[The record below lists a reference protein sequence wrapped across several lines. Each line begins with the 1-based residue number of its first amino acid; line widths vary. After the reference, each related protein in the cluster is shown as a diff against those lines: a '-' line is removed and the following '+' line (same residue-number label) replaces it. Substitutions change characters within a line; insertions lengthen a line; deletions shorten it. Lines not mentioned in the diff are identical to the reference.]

1 MKKRIMAAL
10 LLATVSVTG
19 LLAGCTDKQ
28 AVQYEE
34 ENYGEYPIKAD
45 ATLSFWSTLPSNVS
59 ATAVNV
65 GETEFAKELE
75 KQTGIKVNYLH
86 PAAGQDSEAFSLMIA
101 SNELPDIVQHN
112 WQNTLGG
119 PTGMIEDKVIL
130 PLNDLIEDH
139 APNLKKYLSENPDR
153 DREIKTDDGQY
164 YVFPLLR
171 DDKSL
176 LLSAGPVFRKDWLD
190 DLGLDVPQT
199 ITEWETTLRAF
210 KNEKGATAPLSVSPL
225 KSTYLYFI
233 FNSTPDFYVDNG
245 VVKLGCLEPE
255 FKETIITLRKWFK
268 EGLLDKNYIS
278 ADDQIN
284 TYNIL
289 NGEAGATFGSGG
301 SDLGKWLAAT
311 GSKSSSFELIGAP
324 YPSDK
329 DGNPNSFAPIGDYF
343 APYASAAITTNCK
356 YPVLA
361 TKWLDYAYG
370 QEGHMLF
377 NFGIEGVSYEMISD
391 YPTYTEIITN
401 NPDDLTLGQ
410 ALSRYNHASYG
421 GPFIQDKRYI
431 EQYYQLEQQKNA
443 LTQWLKSADASYAKK
458 MPQLTLSTEESSE
471 YASLYNEI
479 VKYRDERIAAFISGA
494 APMDE
499 YDKFIETLK
508 SLNTDKVIAIQQ
520 SAYDRFQNR

>member
-1 MKKRIMAAL
+1 MKKRIMATL
-10 LLATVSVTG
+10 LLTVITATG
-19 LLAGCTDKQ
+19 LLAGCSDKKT
-28 AVQYEE
+28 VQYEE
-34 ENYGEYPIKAD
+34 ENYGAYPIETD
-45 ATLSFWSTLPSNVS
+45 RELTFWTTLPANVS
-59 ATAVNV
+59 ATAVSI

-75 KQTGIKVNYLH
+75 KQTGIKINYIH

-130 PLNDLIEDH
+130 PLNDLIENH
-139 APNLKKYLSENPDR
+139 APNLKKYLSANPDR
-153 DREIKTDDGQY
+153 DKEIKTDDGQY
-164 YVFPLLR
+164 YVFPLIR

-190 DLGLDVPQT
+190 DLGLSVPQT
-199 ITEWETTLRAF
+199 ISEWETTLRAF

-225 KSTYLYFI
+225 KSAYIYYI
-233 FNSTPDFYVDNG
+233 FNATPEFYVEND

-255 FKETIITLRKWFK
+255 FKEAIISLNKWFE

-301 SDLGKWLAAT
+301 SELGKWLAANE
-311 GSKSSSFELIGAP
+311 GKSSYDLVAVP
-324 YPSDK
+324 YPADK
-329 DGNPNSFAPIGDYF
+329 NGNPCSFAPVGHYF
-343 APYASAAITTNCK
+343 ASSASAAITTNCK

-361 TKWLDYAYG
+361 TKWLDYNYS
-370 QEGHMLF
+370 QEGHMLY
-377 NFGIEGVSYEMISD
+377 NFGIEGVSYEMIND
-391 YPTYTEIITN
+391 YPTYTETITK

-410 ALSRYNHASYG
+410 ALALYSHAGYG
-421 GPFIQDKRYI
+421 GPFLQDKRYI
-431 EQYYQLEQQKNA
+431 EQYYQTEQQKNA
-443 LTQWLKSADASYAKK
+443 LTQWLKDSDASFAKK
-458 MPQLTLSTEESSE
+458 MPPVTLSTDESSE

-479 VKYRDERIAAFISGA
+479 VKYRNERVAAFISGA
-494 APMDE
+494 APIEE
-499 YDKFIETLK
+499 YDQFIKTLK

-520 SAYDRFQNR
+520 KAYDRFQNR